1 MAVKNKE
8 DLEGKLK
15 RCSCCGGKYLAS
27 VTDNS
32 SKFGAFHNKR
42 GWYYQAWCK
51 PCFSEKNRMRSKG
64 KKPEEIKVKI
74 KTKREEE
81 RRNRPWSVY
90 LITVDTTKLDNRVRN
105 RYKSIHGK
113 YYYVGITKQETNDR
127 WNEHLYTL
135 KTGEHSNYYL
145 NNIYSNIRDLYN
157 EMYDDEFY
165 NLMKDGVIKFEIIT
179 ELDKNMS
186 EKEAKIYEA
195 FEVNRLL
202 YDTRFKNK
210 DGYNIMLGKKKDELD
225 LCLITDEMVTNIEH
239 CDYNKRLKVERET
252 KKDTRKS

>member
-1 MAVKNKE
+1 MKDTLKTCSYCKE
-8 DLEGKLK
+8 
-15 RCSCCGGKYLAS
+15 KYLAS
-27 VTDNS
+27 VTDAS
-32 SKFGAFHNKR
+32 TKFGAYNNGR
-42 GWYYQAWCK
+42 GWYYYSWCRD
-51 PCFSEKNRMRSKG
+51 CFRAKNGTQNKR
-64 KKPEEIKVKI
+64 KKPEEFKAMMKA
-74 KTKREEE
+74 KREEE

-90 LITVDTTKLDNRVRN
+90 LITIDTTKLDDRVRN

-113 YYYVGITKQETNDR
+113 YYYVGITKQEINER

-135 KTGEHSNYYL
+135 KTGDHSNYYL
-145 NNIYSNIRDLYN
+145 KHIYSNIRSLYN
-157 EMYDDEFY
+157 EMCDYEFY

-202 YDTRFKNK
+202 YDTRLKNK
-210 DGYNIMLGKKKDELD
+210 DGYNRMLGKKKDELD

-239 CDYNKRLKVERET
+239 CGYNKRLKVERET